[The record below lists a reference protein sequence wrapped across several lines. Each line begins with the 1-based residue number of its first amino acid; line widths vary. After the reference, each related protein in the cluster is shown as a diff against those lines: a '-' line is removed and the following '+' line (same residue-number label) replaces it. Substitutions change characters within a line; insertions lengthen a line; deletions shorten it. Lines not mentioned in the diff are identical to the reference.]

1 MAEYAV
7 LVMARAQADLIELR
21 RWLSQPG
28 SGLRAQLKITRISR
42 ALNEL
47 RFTPNRWPA
56 GPAAGSRQRF
66 VEGYALVYRIDDA
79 SMQVR
84 VIRVFGPRQDRSAT

>member
-7 LVMARAQADLIELR
+7 FLMARAQADLLAVR

-28 SGLRAQLKITRISR
+28 SGLKAQLKITRIVR

-47 RFTPNRWPA
+47 RFTPGRWPP
-56 GPAAGSRQRF
+56 GPVPDSRQRAI
-66 VEGYALVYRIDDA
+66 EGYTIVYRVDEALDR
-79 SMQVR
+79 VR
-84 VIRVFGPRQDRSAT
+84 VVRIFGPRQDRSTL